1 MEIVKTINL
10 KKYYKMDNYTVK
22 AVDNINLNINNHEF
36 IAIVGSSGSGKS
48 TLLNLLGELDKPTS
62 GKVFINN
69 IDITSM
75 DEDELAIFRR
85 RNIGFIFQNYNLIG
99 NLTVLENITLPIELD
114 GNEIPYDF
122 INEILHVLK
131 LEDKKNI
138 YPNKLS
144 GGQQQR
150 VAIARALATR
160 PSIILADEPTGNLDS
175 KTTQE
180 VIGLIKR
187 TSHLFKQTIVMITH
201 NEDIAQLADRII
213 KIEDGNVSDI
223 DVYKTKVL
231 TIMEGCPIFKD
242 KTLREHFDCAT
253 PKELI
258 NKLLLKGEV
267 EDLVNAINNLS
278 DLKKIE
284 KVDEE
289 IKN

>member
-1 MEIVKTINL
+1 MEIVKTKNL

-48 TLLNLLGELDKPTS
+48 TLLNLLGGLDKPTS

-131 LEDKKNI
+131 LEDKKI
-138 YPNKLS
+138 YIPINYQVVNSNVLLS
-144 GGQQQR
+144 LERWQQDHLLFLQTSP
-150 VAIARALATR
+150 LE
-160 PSIILADEPTGNLDS
+160 IL
-175 KTTQE
+175 TQ
-180 VIGLIKR
+180 
-187 TSHLFKQTIVMITH
+187 
-201 NEDIAQLADRII
+201 
-213 KIEDGNVSDI
+213 
-223 DVYKTKVL
+223 
-231 TIMEGCPIFKD
+231 
-242 KTLREHFDCAT
+242 
-253 PKELI
+253 
-258 NKLLLKGEV
+258 KLLRKL
-267 EDLVNAINNLS
+267 
-278 DLKKIE
+278 
-284 KVDEE
+284 
-289 IKN
+289 

>member
-1 MEIVKTINL
+1 MEIVKTKNL

-48 TLLNLLGELDKPTS
+48 TLLNLLGGLDKPTS

-122 INEILHVLK
+122 I
-131 LEDKKNI
+131 KNI

-213 KIEDGNVSDI
+213 KIEDG
-223 DVYKTKVL
+223 K
-231 TIMEGCPIFKD
+231 
-242 KTLREHFDCAT
+242 LRE
-253 PKELI
+253 
-258 NKLLLKGEV
+258 
-267 EDLVNAINNLS
+267 NN
-278 DLKKIE
+278 
-284 KVDEE
+284 DE
-289 IKN
+289 

>member
-48 TLLNLLGELDKPTS
+48 TLLNLLGGLDKPTS

-187 TSHLFKQTIVMITH
+187 TSHLFTQTIVMITH

-213 KIEDGNVSDI
+213 KIEDG
-223 DVYKTKVL
+223 K
-231 TIMEGCPIFKD
+231 
-242 KTLREHFDCAT
+242 LRE
-253 PKELI
+253 
-258 NKLLLKGEV
+258 
-267 EDLVNAINNLS
+267 NN
-278 DLKKIE
+278 
-284 KVDEE
+284 DE
-289 IKN
+289 